1 MYLYVILAA
10 AGALYFAVTAAR
22 EPRPGVIIAAIMWLL
37 YVAYEVLIA
46 NGTLCDA
53 NCNIRVDLLLI
64 WPLLGLVSLFG
75 LYPPGKWTGPG
86 KTLARVGF
94 GFVALVAALFLYMML
109 VEGPAAEHAARAKNC
124 VATGQ
129 GGPEC
134 PPAVPSADSASG
146 AQ

>member
-10 AGALYFAVTAAR
+10 AGALYFAVMAAR
-22 EPRPGVIIAAIMWLL
+22 AARPGVIIAALTWLL

-75 LYPPGKWTGPG
+75 LYPPGRWTGPG
-86 KTLARVGF
+86 KALARIGF
-94 GFVALVAALFLYMML
+94 GFFALVATLFLYMML
-109 VEGPAAEHAARAKNC
+109 VEGPAAERAARAKGC
-124 VATGQ
+124 AAKGQ
-129 GGPEC
+129 DGPEC
-134 PPAVPSADSASG
+134 SPAVPSADSASG
-146 AQ
+146 TN